1 MRRLSALLTTCG
13 LLLALAPAAVAQVPV
28 YSSNPGPG
36 TTLDF
41 GAVAVGTTLNFIL
54 TISETGTAPLTINA
68 PSSGALSGEHALDF
82 TLFGPTFPAT
92 IADGGA
98 PITLTIQCK
107 PTAEG
112 TRNATLSLTSND
124 PARLTMTY
132 TLRCTGVQGT
142 PVPGLTPT
150 PAPTAVP
157 QTIGTVFFVR
167 GLAVRTGPYLGA
179 SMLAIA
185 RPNVE
190 YPVLAR
196 NDDEGEYTWYLIS
209 INGIQGWAS
218 GRYLNVRGNLN
229 IPTQGS
235 IFDQLDGTPDLLI
248 RGRALDN
255 LNLRRRPSPR
265 VAPIALIPWGAEMKI
280 LGKTMSGGVI
290 FWLHVEWNGIRG
302 WVVPN
307 WVRVVG
313 DGTLA
318 VVPKR

>member
-1 MRRLSALLTTCG
+1 MKRLSALMTVG
-13 LLLALAPAAVAQVPV
+13 LLLAFAPTAAAQAPIYNSVPAPNTV
-28 YSSNPGPG
+28 
-36 TTLDF
+36 LDF
-41 GAVAVGTTLNFIL
+41 GAVTVGTMLNFIL
-54 TISETGTAPLTINA
+54 TISEAGTAPLIINL
-68 PSSGALSGEHALDF
+68 PSGGALSGEHASDF
-82 TLFGPTFPAT
+82 MLFGPSFPAT
-92 IADGGA
+92 VADGG
-98 PITLTIQCK
+98 PPLTLTIQCK
-107 PTAEG
+107 PTALG
-112 TRNATLSLTSND
+112 TRNAILTLTSND
-124 PARLTMTY
+124 PARLTVTY

-142 PVPGLTPT
+142 TPIFGTPT
-150 PAPTAVP
+150 PSPTAIP
-157 QTIGTVFFVR
+157 ETIATVFFVR
-167 GLAVRTGPYLGA
+167 GLAVRSGPYLGA

-235 IFDQLDGTPDLLI
+235 IFDQLDNAPDLLV

-255 LNLRRRPSPR
+255 LNLRRRPSMR
-265 VAPIALIPWGAEMKI
+265 VAPIAQIPWGAEMKI

-307 WVRVVG
+307 WVRLVG
-313 DGTLA
+313 DGTLV

>member
-1 MRRLSALLTTCG
+1 MKRLRALLIWG
-13 LLLALAPAAVAQVPV
+13 LLLACVPVVLAQVPA
-28 YSSNPGPG
+28 YNSTPAPSS
-36 TTLDF
+36 TLDF

-54 TISETGTAPLTINA
+54 TISEVGTAPLIINV
-68 PSSGALSGEHALDF
+68 PSGGALSGEHALDF
-82 TLFGPTFPAT
+82 TLFGPTFPVT

-98 PITLTIQCK
+98 PIILTIQCSPK
-107 PTAEG
+107 ALG
-112 TRNATLSLTSND
+112 TRNAALNLTSSD
-124 PARLTMTY
+124 PSRPTITY
-132 TLRCTGVQGT
+132 PLRCTGVEATT
-142 PVPGLTPT
+142 PILGTPT

-157 QTIGTVFFVR
+157 QTIATVFFVR

-209 INGIQGWAS
+209 INGLQGWAS

-229 IPTQGS
+229 VPTQGS
-235 IFDQLDGTPDLLI
+235 IFDQLDDAPDLFV

-255 LNLRRRPSPR
+255 LNLRRRPSMR
-265 VAPIALIPWGAEMKI
+265 VAPIAQIPWGAEMKI
-280 LGKTMSGGVI
+280 LGKTMSGGVV

-307 WVRVVG
+307 WVSLVG